1 MATDQSKLWLSLSS
15 KQCPNPC
22 SGHPPVYQD
31 LSTCHDWPV
40 KKAIVN
46 LSIRMK
52 GNSKRT
58 SGNSLSLPGA
68 QNKDLGAAL
77 QTLLGLRWSLYIS

>member
-1 MATDQSKLWLSLSS
+1 M
-15 KQCPNPC
+15 
-22 SGHPPVYQD
+22 YQD

-46 LSIRMK
+46 FPIKMK

-58 SGNSLSLPGA
+58 SGNSLRESFADPEQGSRRSFIEVV
-68 QNKDLGAAL
+68 NN
-77 QTLLGLRWSLYIS
+77 